1 MVLVAALI
9 LGYMFLLVGLAVAS
23 PGIGFHG
30 TLISL
35 VPENWRDMA
44 HVPAY
49 GALAWLLIQGFRR
62 RGWPLSY
69 AMLCG
74 ILLSTV
80 FGLWTEVVQG
90 STPGRETSLH
100 DLVSDTLGGMMAAT
114 LVLWQEKCSRPVS
127 RLALMPVLSRHR
139 LRKGTLLR

>member
-1 MVLVAALI
+1 MVLVAAVI
-9 LGYMFLLVGLAVAS
+9 LGYMFFLVSLAVAS

-49 GALAWLLIQGFRR
+49 GALAWLLIRGFRR
-62 RGWPLSY
+62 RGWPLPY
-69 AMLCG
+69 AMLCA

-114 LVLWQEKCSRPVS
+114 LVLWQEKYSRPFPN
-127 RLALMPVLSRHR
+127 LALMRVTSRHR
-139 LRKGTLLR
+139 LRKGMLLR

>member
-9 LGYMFLLVGLAVAS
+9 LGYMFFLVGLAVAS

-49 GALAWLLIQGFRR
+49 GALAWLLIRGFRR

-114 LVLWQEKCSRPVS
+114 LVLCQEKYSRPVS
-127 RLALMPVLSRHR
+127 HLALMRVTSRHG
-139 LRKGTLLR
+139 LRKGMILR